1 MLVFV
6 SKSIRGETYMVEE
19 VPCLLVNL
27 TRAVLVAPDVQKL
40 FIHAPWTELRNLAHV
55 LRKTSV

>member
-1 MLVFV
+1 
-6 SKSIRGETYMVEE
+6 MVEE